1 MTEQTNT
8 EMSEQE
14 MLDAMIKQLSQTMDP
29 RDFMTPTQREIAFMT
44 TEELETEYQLVQSK
58 ISTRSR
64 MQRDLIVNRY
74 EYEQANKQ
82 NERTN
87 EENVETNI

>member
-58 ISTRSR
+58 TSTRSR